1 MTIGRNDACPCGSG
15 LKYKRCCLRKDE
27 EIDASVRENSQR
39 GEKARELAGLSI
51 EELKS
56 RFASAPTEAERVSL
70 GFPLAQ
76 AHQERGEYQAA
87 LELLHALPKGD
98 AAFELVRAHLSAAS
112 VNALGGFAEAAKM
125 YDALLADP
133 AFAGLDPLTKAD
145 VTMEAGKANSFADK
159 NARAAELWNISLAQ
173 YKALSD
179 LSGIARAESNLA
191 FLLLHH
197 IDPNEQERGVTI
209 MERSSVVKAEVGDLE
224 GLANNY
230 CTLALHFWRKKRYAR
245 SLAYMRRD
253 LRATRATG
261 NLRSLCSTLC
271 NLAGLYVDL
280 KQLSPARKLVKEAA
294 DISVKLDDSY
304 STTLA
309 KMNLQRLEEAAK
321 VAGLA
326 GEVIGPK
333 APCACGSDEQYQ
345 NCCGRADHE
354 PVVLPKMG
362 VSEEAGN
369 LVKELKERKVEPSR
383 LDFILRSSDGASRRT
398 SWTRVAF
405 RDGWCELYELPD
417 MANSYLS
424 CVEQLSKS
432 ALEHPDSMDDP
443 LSAVILASCAL
454 EAFINQISFFVL
466 DLPDSD
472 KTWTGSLPQQLSL
485 GALNFQRSVSLAEK
499 WGIVGGLVCGSKWPI
514 PEWDAAAKLI
524 DIRNELV
531 HFKSG
536 DYEQIDPSPA
546 LDVDIM
552 RRIPKSI
559 SLRPVPRAWPYRLLT
574 PSLAAWA
581 YRTAQSTIA
590 GFKTAFRQERVEKG
604 SAPKGPL
611 T

>member
-1 MTIGRNDACPCGSG
+1 MTIGRNDPCPCGSG
-15 LKYKRCCLRKDE
+15 LKYKRCCLRKGE
-27 EIDASVRENSQR
+27 EINASQF
-39 GEKARELAGLSI
+39 GYLSI
-51 EELKS
+51 EELKR
-56 RFASAPTEAERVSL
+56 RFTSAPTEAERVSL
-70 GFPLAQ
+70 GFPLAR

-87 LELLHALPKGD
+87 LELLHSLPKGD
-98 AAFELVRAHLSAAS
+98 ATFEFVRTHLSAAS
-112 VNALGGFAEAAKM
+112 VNALGGFAEAAEM
-125 YDALLADP
+125 YDTLLADP
-133 AFAGLDPLTKAD
+133 VFAGLDPHIKAD

-173 YKALSD
+173 YKTLRDS
-179 LSGIARAESNLA
+179 SGIARAESNLA

-197 IDPNEQERGVTI
+197 ADPNEQERGVAI
-209 MERSSVVKAEVGDLE
+209 MERYSLVKAEVGDLE

-253 LRATRATG
+253 LQATRVAG
-261 NLRSLCSTLC
+261 NLRSLCATLC
-271 NLAGLYVDL
+271 NLAALYVDL
-280 KQLSPARKLVKEAA
+280 KQFSPARKLINEAA
-294 DISVKLDDSY
+294 DISVKLGDSY
-304 STTLA
+304 STSLA

-354 PVVLPKMG
+354 PVTLPEIG

-369 LVKELKERKVEPSR
+369 LVKELKERNVEPSR
-383 LDFILRSSDGASRRT
+383 LDFILRSSDGASKRT
-398 SWTRVAF
+398 SWTRMAF

-432 ALEHPDSMDDP
+432 ALEEPDSIDNP
-443 LSAVILASCAL
+443 LSAVILAACAL
-454 EAFINQISFFVL
+454 EAFINQVSFFVL

-472 KTWTGSLPQQLSL
+472 KTWTVSLPQELSL

-514 PEWDAAAKLI
+514 PEWDDASKLI
-524 DIRNELV
+524 DLRNELV

-536 DYEQIDPSPA
+536 DYEQINPRPS

-552 RRIPKSI
+552 RRIPKSV
-559 SLRPVPRAWPYRLLT
+559 LVRPVQRAWPYRLLT
-574 PSLAAWA
+574 PSLAEWA
-581 YRTAQSTIA
+581 YHTAQSAIA
-590 GFKTAFRQERVEKG
+590 GFKTVYRQERIGKA
-604 SAPKGPL
+604 SAPKGPEV
-611 T
+611 

>member
-1 MTIGRNDACPCGSG
+1 MTIGRNEPCSCGSG

-27 EIDASVRENSQR
+27 EINASVQNPDGR
-39 GEKARELAGLSI
+39 EKARQLVDLSI
-51 EELKS
+51 EELQR
-56 RFASAPTEAERVSL
+56 RFTSAPTDAERISL

-76 AHQERGEYQAA
+76 AHQDRGEYQAA

-98 AAFELVRAHLSAAS
+98 AECEFVRTHLSAVS
-112 VNALGGFAEAAKM
+112 VSALGGFAEAAEM
-125 YDALLADP
+125 YEALLADP
-133 AFAGLDPLTKAD
+133 VFAGLDPQIKAD
-145 VTMEAGKANSFADK
+145 VTMAAGKANSFAGK

-179 LSGIARAESNLA
+179 PSGMARAESNLA

-197 IDPNEQERGVTI
+197 TDPNEQERGVAI
-209 MERSSVVKAEVGDLE
+209 MERSSLVKAHAGDLE

-253 LRATRATG
+253 LQATKATG
-261 NLRSLCSTLC
+261 NLRSLCATLC
-271 NLAGLYVDL
+271 NLGALYVDL
-280 KQLSPARKLVKEAA
+280 KQFSPARKLIKEAA
-294 DISVKLDDSY
+294 DTSVQLRDSY
-304 STTLA
+304 STSLA

-326 GEVIGPK
+326 GEVVGPK

-354 PVVLPKMG
+354 PVTLPEMD
-362 VSEEAGN
+362 VSEEARN
-369 LVKELKERKVEPSR
+369 LVKELKERNVEPSR
-383 LDFILRSSDGASRRT
+383 LDFILRSSDGASKRT
-398 SWTRVAF
+398 SWTRMAL

-424 CVEQLSKS
+424 CVEQLSRS
-432 ALEHPDSMDDP
+432 ALEQPDSIDHP
-443 LSAVILASCAL
+443 LSAVILAACAL
-454 EAFINQISFFVL
+454 EAFINQVSFFVL

-472 KTWTGSLPQQLSL
+472 KTWTVSLPQELSL
-485 GALNFQRSVSLAEK
+485 GALNFQHSVSLAEK

-514 PEWDAAAKLI
+514 PEWDDASKLI
-524 DIRNELV
+524 DLRNELV

-536 DYEQIDPSPA
+536 DYEQIDPSPS

-552 RRIPKSI
+552 RRIPKRV
-559 SLRPVPRAWPYRLLT
+559 LVRPVQRAWPYRLLT
-574 PSLAAWA
+574 PSLAEWA
-581 YRTAQSTIA
+581 HHTAQYAIE
-590 GFKTAFRQERVEKG
+590 GLKTAYRQERVGKTSRAG
-604 SAPKGPL
+604 
-611 T
+611 